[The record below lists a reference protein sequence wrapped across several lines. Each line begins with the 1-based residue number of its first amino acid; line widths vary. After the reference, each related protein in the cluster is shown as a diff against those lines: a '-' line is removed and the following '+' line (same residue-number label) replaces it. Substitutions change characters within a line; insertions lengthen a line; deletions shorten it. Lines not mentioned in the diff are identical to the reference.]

1 MLFEVYLGKKISKF
15 FPAGPFFRLLQI
27 KYLPKCPYFKKTP
40 LPLKNYWLRAWA
52 NERNRG
58 GL

>member
-1 MLFEVYLGKKISKF
+1 MLFEVYLGKKFSKF
-15 FPAGPFFRLLQI
+15 FPAGPFFRVLQI
-27 KYLPKCPYFKKTP
+27 KYLSKCPYFKKTP
-40 LPLKNYWLRAWA
+40 LPLKNYWLRTWE